1 MPELELLPEK
11 TKRIDAGVR
20 MTFGPGVL
28 VLIIVLVLYGS
39 LLFYNKTLEN
49 KVKGLDVVFVNFNNA
64 RNKAEEARVGE
75 VKSKLDQ
82 SQIFLEEHTLWSKGF
97 KKIQQLALP
106 AVQFQSLAASLPE
119 LKFEFK
125 AIAPNLISI
134 ARQSANF
141 LADESVSEVSINQI
155 KVLTTGQTE
164 FVIKITFDRNR
175 FFK

>member
-11 TKRIDAGVR
+11 TKRIDSGAK
-20 MTFGPGVL
+20 MTFGPVVL
-28 VLIIVLVLYGS
+28 VLIIILVLYGG
-39 LLFYNKTLEN
+39 LLFYNKILEN
-49 KVKGLDVVFVNFNNA
+49 KIKELDVAFVNFSSA
-64 RNKAEEARVGE
+64 RNKAEEARVDE

-97 KKIQQLALP
+97 KKIQQLILP
-106 AVQFQSLAASLPE
+106 AVQFKSLAASLPE

-125 AIAPNLISI
+125 ATSPNLTSI

-141 LADESVSEVSINQI
+141 LADESVSNVSINQI

-164 FVIKITFDRNR
+164 FVVKITFDRNKFLR
-175 FFK
+175 